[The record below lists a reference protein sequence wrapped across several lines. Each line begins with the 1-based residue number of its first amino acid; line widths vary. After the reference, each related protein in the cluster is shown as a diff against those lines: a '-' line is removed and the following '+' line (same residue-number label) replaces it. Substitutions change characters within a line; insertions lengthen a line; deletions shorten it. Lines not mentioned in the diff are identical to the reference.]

1 MTQTIWLKLLNKDS
15 FYTGLFFL
23 SVTAAAAQGN
33 YEDYK
38 QQYPDY
44 NELILNNSTSY
55 SIDIVDKKLKVI
67 QDNQYDSM
75 ILSENGIQN
84 NKESFSYSELVRLIS
99 FNAYTVIQEKGKEK
113 KIKVTQALEKM
124 NSDGSVFYD
133 DVRTKQLVFP
143 NLQAGAKKVYEYSTE
158 FVDPNLMHKFIFGD
172 INSVKN
178 STLKIKTDKAVH
190 IGYEIFNDPNSL
202 IRFSKTENKDSFT
215 YQWTLLDSKP
225 IKYEPNTPGIL
236 YSIPHIV
243 FYIQDYSIDD
253 SKIEVLGNVDRI
265 YNYFSG
271 FVKDLNATD
280 DEALREL
287 TLSVTKD
294 KKTDE
299 DKLKAIYYWV
309 KDNIKYIAFENGYG
323 GFIPREASLVFNRK
337 FGDCKDMASIITSM
351 SKYANIPDV
360 YLAWIGTRNIPYSF
374 SKVASPSTTDHMIA
388 VYQKGSEYIFLDA
401 TDQETQYG
409 MPSAFIQDKEAMLYK
424 GAMAHHIVKVPVT
437 NANKNLIKDTVIFT
451 IENEKIVGNGHL
463 EVNGYNRTNT
473 LSQIGDASNKTRFEM
488 IKSLVL
494 KGNNK
499 FNLNDYCEENLKER
513 DKPYEVLYDFDI
525 ANYAVKVDKEL
536 YVNLFFDKYYEKS
549 TLEKDRQAN
558 YDFDYLTKFN
568 ADVECVVPKNYSV
581 TYVPKNFEME
591 NDLIKVNIQYRKKS
605 NSIQLVSTIE
615 IKKLMLEKK
624 DFALWDETV
633 KKLKSNYSDT
643 IVLQEK
649 APKK

>member
-1 MTQTIWLKLLNKDS
+1 MIQISWSKLSKGN
-15 FYTGLFFL
+15 FYIGLFLL
-23 SVTAAAAQGN
+23 SATALHAQTSF
-33 YEDYK
+33 EDYK
-38 QQYPDY
+38 KQYPDY

-67 QDNQYDSM
+67 QDNQSETM

-84 NKESFSYSELVRLIS
+84 NKESFSYSDLVKLIS
-99 FNAYTVIQEKGKEK
+99 FNAYTVIQEKGREK
-113 KIKVTQALEKM
+113 KIKVTQALEKL

-133 DVRTKQLVFP
+133 DVRTKQLIFP

-158 FVDPNLMHKFIFGD
+158 FTDPNLMHKFVFGD

-178 STLKIKTDKAVH
+178 STLKITTDKSVH
-190 IGYEIFNDPNSL
+190 IGYEIFNDPNKQ
-202 IRFSKTENKDSFT
+202 IQFSKTENRDSYT

-236 YSIPHIV
+236 YSIPHII
-243 FYIQDYSIDD
+243 FYIEDYSIDN
-253 SKIEVLGNVDRI
+253 SKVEVLGGVDRI

-271 FVKDLNATD
+271 FVKDLNTTD
-280 DEALREL
+280 DEALKAL
-287 TLSVTKD
+287 TLSITAD

-323 GFIPREASLVFNRK
+323 GFIPREASLVFSRK

-351 SKYANIPDV
+351 AKYANIPDV

-374 SKVASPSTTDHMIA
+374 TTVATPSASDHMIA
-388 VYQKGSEYIFLDA
+388 VYQKGNDYVFLDA
-401 TDQETQYG
+401 TDQQTQYG
-409 MPSAFIQDKEAMLYK
+409 LPSSFIQDKEAMLYK
-424 GAMAHHIVKVPVT
+424 GKANHHLVKVPVT
-437 NANKNLIKDTVIFT
+437 PASKNLIMDSVTFT
-451 IENEKIVGNGHL
+451 IQNDKIVGNGHL
-463 EVNGYNRTNT
+463 EISGYNRTNT
-473 LSQIGDASNKTRFEM
+473 LNQIGDASNKTRFEM

-499 FNLNDYCEENLKER
+499 FNLNDYCEANLKER
-513 DKPYEVLYDFDI
+513 DKPYEVTYDFDI
-525 ANYAVKVDKEL
+525 ANYAVKVDKDL
-536 YVNLFFDKYYEKS
+536 YINLFFDKYYEKS

-568 ADVECVVPKNYSV
+568 SNVECIIPKNYKV
-581 TYVPKNFEME
+581 TYVPKDFDLD
-591 NDLIKVNIQYRKKS
+591 NDLVKVKVQYIQKG
-605 NSIQLVSTIE
+605 NSIKLSSTLE
-615 IKKLMLEKK
+615 LKKLMLEKK
-624 DFALWDETV
+624 DFALWDEVV

-643 IVLQEK
+643 IVLQEN
-649 APKK
+649 ASKK

>member
-1 MTQTIWLKLLNKDS
+1 MAKIIWTKSIKYS
-15 FYTGLFFL
+15 FYSFIFLF
-23 SVTAAAAQGN
+23 SITTVRAQN
-33 YEDYK
+33 NFEAYK
-38 QQYPDY
+38 KQYPDY
-44 NELILNNSTSY
+44 NELVLNNATFY
-55 SIDIVDKKLKVI
+55 SINIVDKKLKVI
-67 QDNQYDSM
+67 QDNQYDAM

-84 NKESFSYSELVRLIS
+84 NTESFSYSDLVRLIS
-99 FNAYTVIQEKGKEK
+99 YDAYTVIQEKGREK

-124 NSDGSVFYD
+124 NSNGSVFFD
-133 DVRTKQLVFP
+133 DVKTKQLMFP
-143 NLQAGAKKVYEYSTE
+143 NLQAGAKKVYEYSAE
-158 FVDPNLMHKFIFGD
+158 FIDPNLIHKFVFGD

-178 STLKIKTDKAVH
+178 STLKITADKAIH
-190 IGYEIFNDPNSL
+190 IGYEIFNDPDKN
-202 IRFSKTENKDSFT
+202 IAFTKTENRNSYT

-243 FYIQDYSIDD
+243 FYIEDYSIDD
-253 SKIEVLGNVDRI
+253 SKIEVLGGVYRI

-271 FVKDLNATD
+271 FVKDLNTTD
-280 DEALREL
+280 DEALKDL
-287 TLSVTKD
+287 TLSITQD

-351 SKYANIPDV
+351 AKYAEVPNV
-360 YLAWIGTRNIPYSF
+360 YLAWIGTRNIPYCF
-374 SKVASPSTTDHMIA
+374 SQIGSPSASDHMIA
-388 VYQKGSEYIFLDA
+388 VYQKGSDYVFLDA
-401 TDQETQYG
+401 TDQQTPYG
-409 MPSAFIQDKEAMLYK
+409 IPSSFIQDKEALLYK
-424 GAMAHHIVKVPVT
+424 GEMAHHIVKVPVT
-437 NANKNLIKDTVIFT
+437 NSNKNLIKDSVI
-451 IENEKIVGNGHL
+451 ISIINDKIVGNGHL

-473 LSQIGDASNKTRFEM
+473 LNQIGDASNKTRFEM

-499 FNLNDYCEENLKER
+499 FNLNDYCELNLKER
-513 DKPYEVLYDFDI
+513 DKPYEILYDFDI
-525 ANYAVKVDKEL
+525 ANYAVKADNEL
-536 YVNLFFDKYYEKS
+536 YINLFFDKYYEKN

-558 YDFDYLTKFN
+558 YDFDYLSQFN
-568 ADVECVVPKNYSV
+568 SNIEFIIPKNYTV
-581 TYVPKNFEME
+581 TYVPKSFEME
-591 NDLIKVNIQYRKKS
+591 NDLINATIQYRQKG
-605 NSIQLVSTIE
+605 NSIQLNAAVE

-643 IVLQEK
+643 VVLQEK
-649 APKK
+649 NKTSK

>member
-1 MTQTIWLKLLNKDS
+1 MNQTMWWKYLTDH
-15 FYTGLFFL
+15 FYTGLFFFAL
-23 SVTAAAAQGN
+23 TAASAQGN
-33 YEDYK
+33 FESYK
-38 QQYPDY
+38 LQYPDY
-44 NELILNNSTSY
+44 NELVLNNSTSY
-55 SIDIVDKKLKVI
+55 SIAIVDKKLKVI

-84 NKESFSYSELVRLIS
+84 NKESFSYSDLVRLLS
-99 FNAYTVIQEKGKEK
+99 YDAYTIIQEKGREK

-124 NSDGSVFYD
+124 NTDGSVFFD
-133 DVRTKQLVFP
+133 DVRTKQLIFP

-158 FVDPNLMHKFIFGD
+158 FVDPNLMHKFVFGD

-178 STLKIKTDKAVH
+178 STLKITADKAVH
-190 IGYEIFNDPNSL
+190 IGYEIFNDPEHS
-202 IRFSKTENKDSFT
+202 IAFSKTESRNSYT

-243 FYIQDYSIDD
+243 FYIQDYSIDNT
-253 SKIEVLGNVDRI
+253 KIEGLGGVDKI
-265 YNYFSG
+265 YNYFCG
-271 FVKDLNATD
+271 FVKNLNTAD
-280 DEALREL
+280 DEALKDL
-287 TLSVTKD
+287 TLSITKD

-299 DKLKAIYYWV
+299 EKLKAIYYWV

-323 GFIPREASLVFNRK
+323 GFIPREASLVFDRK

-351 SKYANIPDV
+351 AKYANVSDV

-374 SKVASPSTTDHMIA
+374 SQIGSPSASDHMIA
-388 VYQKGSEYIFLDA
+388 VYQKGNEYVFLDA
-401 TDQETQYG
+401 TDQQTQYG
-409 MPSAFIQDKEAMLYK
+409 LPSSFIQDKEALLYK
-424 GAMAHHIVKVPVT
+424 GEMAHHIVKVPIT
-437 NANKNLIKDTVIFT
+437 DSNKNLIKDSVIFS
-451 IENEKIVGNGHL
+451 IENDKIVGNGHL
-463 EVNGYNRTNT
+463 EINGYNRTNT
-473 LSQIGDASNKTRFEM
+473 LNQLGDASNKTRFEM

-499 FNLNDYCEENLKER
+499 FNLNDYCEQNLKER

-525 ANYAVKVDKEL
+525 ANYVVKVDREL
-536 YVNLFFDKYYEKS
+536 YINMFFDKYYEKS

-568 ADVECVVPKNYSV
+568 SNVECIVPRNYKV
-581 TYVPKNFEME
+581 TYVPKSFEME
-591 NDLIKVNIQYRKKS
+591 NDLVKVNIQYQQKG
-605 NSIQLVSTIE
+605 NSIQLNSIVE

-643 IVLQEK
+643 IVLEQ
-649 APKK
+649 KK

>member
-1 MTQTIWLKLLNKDS
+1 MTQIIWSKLLKDN
-15 FYTGLFFL
+15 FYTALFFF
-23 SVTAAAAQGN
+23 SVSGLTAQNN
-33 YEDYK
+33 YENYK

-44 NELILNNSTSY
+44 NELILNNYTSY

-67 QDNQYDSM
+67 QDNQFDSM

-84 NKESFSYSELVRLIS
+84 NKESFSYSELVKLIS
-99 FNAYTVIQEKGKEK
+99 FNAYTVIQEKGREK

-124 NSDGSVFYD
+124 NSDGSVFFD
-133 DVRTKQLVFP
+133 DVRTKQLIFP

-158 FVDPNLMHKFIFGD
+158 FTDPNLMHKFVFGD

-178 STLKIKTDKAVH
+178 STLKIRTDKAVH
-190 IGYEIFNDPNSL
+190 IGYEIFNDPNNL
-202 IRFSKTENKDSFT
+202 IQFTKTEDRNSCT

-225 IKYEPNTPGIL
+225 VKYESNTPGIL

-243 FYIQDYSIDD
+243 FYIQDYSIDN
-253 SKIEVLGNVDRI
+253 SKVEVLGGVDKI

-271 FVKDLNATD
+271 FVKDLNVSD
-280 DEALREL
+280 DEALKEL
-287 TLSVTKD
+287 TLSITEG

-299 DKLKAIYYWV
+299 EKLKAIYYWV

-351 SKYANIPDV
+351 SKYASVPDV

-374 SKVASPSTTDHMIA
+374 SKIASPSTTDHMIA
-388 VYQKGSEYIFLDA
+388 VYQKGSEYVFLDA

-409 MPSAFIQDKEAMLYK
+409 LPSAFIQDKEAMLYK
-424 GAMAHHIVKVPVT
+424 GKMAHHIVKVPIT
-437 NANKNLIKDTVIFT
+437 DSNKNLIKDAVIFT
-451 IENEKIVGNGHL
+451 IDNDKIVGNGQI
-463 EVNGYNRTNT
+463 EISGYNRTNT
-473 LSQIGDASNKTRFEM
+473 LSQLGDASNKTRFEM

-499 FNLNDYCEENLKER
+499 FNLNDFCEENIKER
-513 DKPYEVLYDFDI
+513 DKPYIVQYDFDI
-525 ANYAVKVDKEL
+525 SNYTVKVDKEL
-536 YVNLFFDKYYEKS
+536 YINLFFDKFYEKS

-568 ADVECVVPKNYSV
+568 SNVECIVPKNYTV

-591 NDLIKVNIQYRKKS
+591 NDLVKVKLIYVQKN
-605 NSIQLVSTIE
+605 NSIQLSSIVE

-624 DFALWDETV
+624 DFALWDETI

-643 IVLQEK
+643 VVLQEK
-649 APKK
+649 ASKK

>member
-1 MTQTIWLKLLNKDS
+1 MIQIIWSKLLKDN
-15 FYTGLFFL
+15 FYTALFFF
-23 SVTAAAAQGN
+23 SVSGLTAQNN
-33 YEDYK
+33 YENYK

-44 NELILNNSTSY
+44 NELILNNYTSY

-67 QDNQYDSM
+67 QDNQFDSM

-84 NKESFSYSELVRLIS
+84 NKESFSYSELVKLIS
-99 FNAYTVIQEKGKEK
+99 FNAYTVIQEKGREK

-124 NSDGSVFYD
+124 NSDGNVFFD

-158 FVDPNLMHKFIFGD
+158 FTDPNLMHKFVFGD

-190 IGYEIFNDPNSL
+190 IGYEIFNDPNNL
-202 IRFSKTENKDSFT
+202 IQFTKTEDRNSFT

-225 IKYEPNTPGIL
+225 VKYESNTPGIL

-243 FYIQDYSIDD
+243 FYIQDYSIDN
-253 SKIEVLGNVDRI
+253 SKVEVLGGVDKI

-271 FVKDLNATD
+271 FVKDLNVSD
-280 DEALREL
+280 DAALKEL
-287 TLSVTKD
+287 TLSITEG

-299 DKLKAIYYWV
+299 EKLKSIYYWV

-374 SKVASPSTTDHMIA
+374 SKIASPSTTDHMIA
-388 VYQKGSEYIFLDA
+388 VYQKGSEYVFLDA

-409 MPSAFIQDKEAMLYK
+409 LPSAFIQDKEAMLYK
-424 GAMAHHIVKVPVT
+424 GKMAHHLVKVPIT
-437 NANKNLIKDTVIFT
+437 DSNKNLIKDAVIFT
-451 IENEKIVGNGHL
+451 IDNDKIVGNGQI
-463 EVNGYNRTNT
+463 EISGYNRTNT
-473 LSQIGDASNKTRFEM
+473 LSQLGDASNKTRFEM

-499 FNLNDYCEENLKER
+499 FNLNDFCEENIKER
-513 DKPYEVLYDFDI
+513 DKPYIVQYDFDI
-525 ANYAVKVDKEL
+525 SNYTVKVDKEL
-536 YVNLFFDKYYEKS
+536 YINLFFDKFYEKS

-568 ADVECVVPKNYSV
+568 SNVECIVPKNYTVS
-581 TYVPKNFEME
+581 YVPKNFEME
-591 NDLIKVNIQYRKKS
+591 NDLVKVKLIYVQKN
-605 NSIQLVSTIE
+605 NSIQLTSSVE

-624 DFALWDETV
+624 DFALWDETI

-643 IVLQEK
+643 VVLQEK
-649 APKK
+649 ASKK